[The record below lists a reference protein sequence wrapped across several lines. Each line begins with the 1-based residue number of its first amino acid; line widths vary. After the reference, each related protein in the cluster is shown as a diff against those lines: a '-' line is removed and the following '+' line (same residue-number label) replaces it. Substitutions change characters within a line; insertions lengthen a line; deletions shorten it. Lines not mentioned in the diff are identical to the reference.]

1 MFDLSV
7 GTNEILIVAVYHTVW
22 RYKPLI
28 FVFLTEHWNWDT
40 WTGEEQEEGFGE
52 EEEQYDASA
61 PHCDDEGFIVSQL
74 IFTLSRS
81 TMFSTWF
88 CSGKEKLTH

>member
-1 MFDLSV
+1 M
-7 GTNEILIVAVYHTVW
+7 
-22 RYKPLI
+22 
-28 FVFLTEHWNWDT
+28 FLTEHWNWDA